1 MLKLVVNVDDPA
13 DLLTGYG
20 AGALIRVERASSST
34 FSGATEITTI
44 PLVDGTSRYEKWDT
58 TGTSSDWYRVRYSTS
73 SPSVATDY
81 KDVTGSAETTFTQQA
96 GESADQMWAA
106 IAIFAAAATKR
117 DPLGASGFFGV

>member
-1 MLKLVVNVDDPA
+1 MLKLAINVDDPA
-13 DLLTGYG
+13 DLLSGYG
-20 AGALIRVERASSST
+20 AGALIRVERASTSA
-34 FSGATEITTI
+34 FLDATEILTI
-44 PLVDGTSRYEKWDT
+44 PIVTGTSRYERWDT
-58 TGTSSDWYRVRYSTS
+58 TGTSDHWYRVRYSTA
-73 SPSVATDY
+73 SPAVATAY